1 MNELNPSPLTGETQ
15 MSPSIGEI
23 VKAMSSAQ
31 VEYKKINKD
40 AKNPYFNSKYAQ
52 LDTVIEATKDSL
64 KKNGLAVTQ
73 LAGAEYLDTYLMH
86 TSGEYIHARTPL
98 KADKSGPQG
107 YGSAV
112 TYARRYALS
121 AILGVASET
130 DDDANV
136 AQHQKKPSKEAV
148 KRTQPEQTK
157 SWDEVY
163 EKQSARA
170 DTASKWLQLREWLV
184 KKGAPENILE
194 RHTQDL
200 ELWKQTT
207 AEAKEMD
214 EKIKTA
220 EAM

>member
-1 MNELNPSPLTGETQ
+1 MTEETIPVTPE
-15 MSPSIGEI
+15 MHISPSIGEI
-23 VKAMSSAQ
+23 VKAMSAAQ
-31 VEYKKINKD
+31 VEYKKIVKD
-40 AKNPYFNSKYAQ
+40 ARNPYFNSMYAQ
-52 LDTVIEATKDSL
+52 LDTVIEATKDAL
-64 KKNGLAVTQ
+64 HKNGLVVTQ

-86 TSGEYIHARTPL
+86 TSGEYTHARTPL

-112 TYARRYALS
+112 TYARRQALS
-121 AILGVASET
+121 AILNVASET

-136 AQHQKKPSKEAV
+136 AQHQRKPSKEEA

-163 EKQSARA
+163 EEQSSRA
-170 DTASKWLQLREWLV
+170 DTASKWLKLREWLV
-184 KKGAPENILE
+184 KKGAPEQILE
-194 RHTQDL
+194 RHKQEL

-207 AEAKEMD
+207 AETKEMD
-214 EKIKTA
+214 EKIKSA